1 MYFEIEKSKLM
12 RPLSLVTSV
21 VEKRQTLPILANIF
35 IRHESGLL
43 ILTGTDLEV
52 EVSFRVDGITGEE
65 GSCTVTAR
73 KIFDICRS
81 LPDDSVIK
89 FRSDGAG
96 AQIQSGRSRFKLQT
110 LPADDFPSLDTK
122 EWEERFRIQE
132 NDLRSLLDLTSFSM
146 AQQDVR
152 YFLNGVLLELQD
164 NVVRTVATDG
174 HRLAK
179 SEVTLEQSNGLQHR
193 QSIVPRKAVLEML
206 RFLEDKDHVLSLEL
220 NNNHIRLNGESGTLT
235 TKLIDGRFPDYET
248 VMAQVLTTQLMVN
261 RHEMIDVLSRT
272 SILTNEKF
280 RGIRFH
286 LTDGLISVTAHNP
299 EQEEARDELS
309 VDYSGDEID
318 IGFNV
323 NYMLDA
329 LKAISSEIVELRL
342 QDTNSGCVIK
352 DPEDQDTLYL
362 VMPMRL

>member
-1 MYFEIEKSKLM
+1 M

-35 IRHESGLL
+35 IRLESGLL

-52 EVSFRVDGITGEE
+52 EVSFRVDNVSGED

-81 LPDDSVIK
+81 LPDDAVIK

-96 AQIQSGRSRFKLQT
+96 AQVQSGRSRFKLQT

-122 EWEERFRIQE
+122 DWEERLRIAE
-132 NDLRSLLDLTSFSM
+132 SDLKSLLELTSFSM

-152 YFLNGVLLELQD
+152 YFLNGVLLELRD
-164 NVVRTVATDG
+164 STVRTVATDG

-179 SEVTLEQSNGLQHR
+179 SEITIEQSGMQQR
-193 QSIVPRKAVLEML
+193 QSIVPRKAVLEMM
-206 RFLEDKDHVLSLEL
+206 RFLEDGDRVLTLEI
-220 NNNHIRLNGESGTLT
+220 NPNHIRLNGDSATLT

-248 VMAQVLTTQLMVN
+248 VMAQVLNTRLVVE
-261 RHEMIDVLSRT
+261 RSDMIDVLNRT

-280 RGIRFH
+280 RGIRFN
-286 LTDGLISVTAHNP
+286 LSDNLIQVTAHNP
-299 EQEEARDELS
+299 EQEEASDELI
-309 VDYSGDEID
+309 VEYDGPEID

-329 LKAISSEIVELRL
+329 LKAISSATVELQL
-342 QDTNSGCVIK
+342 QDTNSGCVLK
-352 DPEDQDTLYL
+352 DPDDQETMYL

>member
-1 MYFEIEKSKLM
+1 M

-35 IRHESGLL
+35 IRLEAGLL

-52 EVSFRVDGITGEE
+52 EVSFRVDGVNGED

-73 KIFDICRS
+73 KIFDICKS
-81 LPDDSVIK
+81 LPDDAMIK

-96 AQIQSGRSRFKLQT
+96 AQVQSGRSRFKLQT
-110 LPADDFPSLDTK
+110 LPADDFPGLDTK
-122 EWEERFRIQE
+122 DWEERFRVQE
-132 NDLRSLLDLTSFSM
+132 NDLRSLLELTSFSM

-152 YFLNGVLLELQD
+152 YFLNGVLLELKD
-164 NVVRTVATDG
+164 GVVRTVATDG

-179 SEVTLEQSNGLQHR
+179 SEIGLDGNSNLQTR
-193 QSIVPRKAVLEML
+193 QSIIPRKAVLEML
-206 RFLEDKDHVLSLEL
+206 RFLEDSDQQMTLEL
-220 NNNHIRLNGESGTLT
+220 NNNHIRLNGNSATLT

-248 VMAQVLTTQLMVN
+248 VMAQVLNTRILVD

-286 LTDGLISVTAHNP
+286 LSDGLINVTAHNP
-299 EQEEARDELS
+299 EQEEASDELV

-323 NYMLDA
+323 NYLLDA
-329 LKAISSEIVELRL
+329 LKAIPSESVELQL
-342 QDTNSGCVIK
+342 QDTNSGCVLK
-352 DPEDQDTLYL
+352 DPEDKDTLYL